1 MGMTKAS
8 RGKWTCQGRCR
19 TQKPIAQFQPW
30 KNITGQLKA
39 YGCPRCDACIDMWPC
54 RGGCQSHK
62 HVAHFHLWKSR
73 TGRSEPTRATRCDA
87 CMFVEAEKAKTKK
100 GKLMVD
106 IFCPGCSEPKTIDM
120 EMFWEDEGRSRFKN
134 ERCLSKVCKQKV
146 YKIGR
151 WLRMRHDADATIRA
165 WLDQNSCLQD
175 SARPA
180 RMTLDL
186 YCTQPKDAVVAPIS
200 LLGASLEQKG
210 PWARRRTQLLRSD
223 LCTYHIKRSDN
234 YYIKRSDGCNEP

>member
-1 MGMTKAS
+1 
-8 RGKWTCQGRCR
+8 
-19 TQKPIAQFQPW
+19 
-30 KNITGQLKA
+30 
-39 YGCPRCDACIDMWPC
+39 
-54 RGGCQSHK
+54 
-62 HVAHFHLWKSR
+62 
-73 TGRSEPTRATRCDA
+73 
-87 CMFVEAEKAKTKK
+87 MFVEAEKAKTKK

-165 WLDQNSCLQD
+165 WLYQNSCLRD

-186 YCTQPKDAVVAPIS
+186 YCTQPKDAVADPIPPVEAA
-200 LLGASLEQKG
+200 LGRKG
-210 PWARRRTQLLRSD
+210 PWAMRHAHLLRV
-223 LCTYHIKRSDN
+223 RPDN
-234 YYIKRSDGCNEP
+234 YGVKQSKGCNH